1 MATAIREKL
10 DELYFLT
17 PAETAEL
24 LELTVEDLRTMR
36 AAGTGPRFIALT
48 ALTALTAR
56 TVLYFAS
63 SCAVRSLL
71 PEGKKTDQSE
81 EGRSL

>member
-10 DELYFLT
+10 NELYFLT
-17 PAETAEL
+17 PTETAEL

-36 AAGTGPRFIALT
+36 AARTGPRFT

-56 TVLYFAS
+56 TVLYFAP

-71 PEGKKTDQSE
+71 PEGKKTDKSE

>member
-24 LELTVEDLRTMR
+24 IELTVEDLRKMR
-36 AAGTGPRFIALT
+36 AAGTGPRFVALT
-48 ALTALTAR
+48 TR
-56 TVLYFAS
+56 TVRYFTS
-63 SCAVRSLL
+63 SCRARSGL
-71 PEGKKTDQSE
+71 PEGKKRDQHE
-81 EGRSL
+81 ERGSL